1 MQLAVDTEE
10 LDQLLSLKLNAAYQD
25 ARIVG
30 ATAKQMRKLVLLL
43 ISPMLQ
49 RSNTRLKNGLSGY
62 LVKPLDMKMGPKL
75 KVYFLRQLIRQ
86 LIYRNSTLAKRQ
98 LQFCAIPQQINI
110 KVTSIKFLCVLS
122 KSNSNASPSSKRV
135 VQL

>member
-75 KVYFLRQLIRQ
+75 KVYFFRQ